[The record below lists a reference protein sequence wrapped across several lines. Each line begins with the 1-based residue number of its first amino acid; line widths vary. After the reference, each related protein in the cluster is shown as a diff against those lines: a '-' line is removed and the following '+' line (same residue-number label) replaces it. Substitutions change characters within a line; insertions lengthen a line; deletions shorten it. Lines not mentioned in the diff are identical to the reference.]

1 MTKYIRRLG
10 TPLALGA
17 VLAVSACTV
26 KDNKSDTTL
35 AADSALNRDLQLA
48 NQDTSLQPQLRAV
61 PATPP
66 APAPAAVTPRAST
79 PASRPA
85 SRPTTTTTRT
95 TTTKPAPTT
104 TASGN
109 TVTRNPAGS

>member
-26 KDNKSDTTL
+26 KENKSDTTL

-48 NQDTSLQPQLRAV
+48 NKDTTLFPAFSTNLVPTLMAETEKFFDSVAVVKKGTFQDLFLVRLP
-61 PATPP
+61 
-66 APAPAAVTPRAST
+66 
-79 PASRPA
+79 
-85 SRPTTTTTRT
+85 
-95 TTTKPAPTT
+95 
-104 TASGN
+104 
-109 TVTRNPAGS
+109 